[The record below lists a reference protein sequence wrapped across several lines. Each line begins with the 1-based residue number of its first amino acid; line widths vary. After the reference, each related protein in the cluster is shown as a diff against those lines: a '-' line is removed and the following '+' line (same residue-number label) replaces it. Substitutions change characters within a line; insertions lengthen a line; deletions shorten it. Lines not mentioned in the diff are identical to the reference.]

1 MAYIAPNST
10 VWLYKGVPLDPNY
23 ENTYWFPTK
32 SAQKAAFDNSYLA
45 YAFNAQSYCR
55 ATGNAIRVQRNPDDL
70 INCNY
75 MAFKNT
81 SFGNKIFYAFID
93 EVAYINNSTAEIR
106 FTIDVLQTYFRDVI
120 FMPSYIEREHSATD
134 EIGDNIVP
142 EPSIGSPHIIVNSPN
157 VADENKGVRAL
168 ISSDLMNN
176 NYLVI
181 ATNAKFFLSS
191 DLLDNRTPL
200 KVQFP
205 TLPGGKVLF
214 FGDLVLVECNNI
226 DSTAAANTLL
236 TVLKRFV
243 EAKVEYYDNS
253 GKAVIEDMYIVPKA
267 CAYGL
272 TWYATNPAGIFYETM
287 RPDNAGSISIPLP
300 TKSDSLDGY
309 LPKNKKLYTAPF
321 SFLRVTTNTGS
332 YIDYPCEMI
341 KGDKATFEWYGSC
354 LYGAGRIFGGIT
366 NYKSS
371 NVSLIDKTLNLEFNN
386 HIQQP
391 INPDNSLS
399 YLWQDKVTNFGL
411 HMASTAISL
420 PFQMYNYNTRLNAAA
435 KRAEKKG
442 EEFTP
447 EIPVP
452 KPSLSAS
459 TGAMAGGQTAV
470 SGCDL
475 TKLYGRSNFYSMH
488 MCYDKATLVQYDNY
502 FTRYGYAVNKVK
514 FPNFIQDKGRKTFN
528 YIKTNGASIAAKD
541 APADAVEK
549 MKQIFDSGTTVWL
562 QLGNVGN
569 FGLSND
575 PIK

>member
-23 ENTYWFPTK
+23 ENTYWFPDKAT
-32 SAQKAAFDNSYLA
+32 QKAQFDNSYLA
-45 YAFNAQSYCR
+45 YTFTAQSYCR
-55 ATGNAIRVQRNPDDL
+55 ATGSAIRIQRNPDDL

-75 MAFKNT
+75 MAFRNT

-93 EVAYINNSTAEIR
+93 EVAYINNSTAEVR

-142 EPSIGSPHIIVNSPN
+142 EPSIGSPHIVVNNNAVKSLIP
-157 VADENKGVRAL
+157 DEYMY
-168 ISSDLMNN
+168 S

-181 ATNAKFFLSS
+181 ATNARFFLSS
-191 DLLDNRTPL
+191 DLLDKRTPL
-200 KVQFP
+200 SVQFP
-205 TLPGGKVLF
+205 LLPGGRVIF
-214 FGDLVLVECNNI
+214 MGDLVLVECNNVC
-226 DSTAAANTLL
+226 DSASANTLI
-236 TVLKRFV
+236 TVIKRFV
-243 EAKVEYYDNS
+243 EAEVEYYDNK

-267 CAYGL
+267 CARGN
-272 TWYATNPAGIFYETM
+272 TWYATNPPNIFYETM
-287 RPDNAGSISIPLP
+287 SPNNVGSTSIPLP

-309 LPKNKKLYTAPF
+309 LPKNKKLYTAPY
-321 SFLRVTTNTGS
+321 SFLRLTTNSGS

-341 KGDKATFEWYGSC
+341 RGKTATFEWRGSC
-354 LYGAGRIFGGIT
+354 LYGAGRIFGGIS

-371 NVSLIDKTLNLEFNN
+371 NPDLIDKTLNLEFNN

-391 INPDNSLS
+391 INPDNSLN
-399 YLWQDKVTNFGL
+399 YLWQDKLTNFGL

-452 KPSLSAS
+452 KVSLSAS
-459 TGAMAGGQTAV
+459 TGAMAGGQAAV

-488 MCYDKATLVQYDNY
+488 MCYDKATLVQYDSY
-502 FTRYGYAVNKVK
+502 FTRYGYAVNQVK
-514 FPNFIQDKGRKTFN
+514 FPNFIQDKGRQTFN

-541 APADAVEK
+541 APADAIQK

-575 PIK
+575 PI

>member
-23 ENTYWFPTK
+23 ENTYWFPNK
-32 SAQKAAFDNSYLA
+32 SAQKAAFDNSYLT
-45 YAFNAQSYCR
+45 YSFTAQSYCR
-55 ATGNAIRVQRNPDDL
+55 ATGNAIRIQRNPDDL

-75 MAFKNT
+75 MAFRNT

-93 EVAYINNSTAEIR
+93 EVAYINNSTAEVR

-142 EPSIGSPHIIVNSPN
+142 EPSIGSPHIVVNNDVKSLIP
-157 VADENKGVRAL
+157 DEYMY
-168 ISSDLMNN
+168 S

-191 DLLDNRTPL
+191 DLLDKRTPL
-200 KVQFP
+200 TVHYP
-205 TLPGGKVLF
+205 NIAGGRVLF
-214 FGDLVLVECNNI
+214 MGDLVLVECNNVC
-226 DSTAAANTLL
+226 DTASANTLI
-236 TVLKRFV
+236 TVIKRFV
-243 EAKVEYYDNS
+243 EAEVEYYDNK

-267 CAYGL
+267 CARGFS
-272 TWYATNPAGIFYETM
+272 WYATTPPNIFYETM
-287 RPDNAGSISIPLP
+287 GPNNQGSTTIQLP

-309 LPKNKKLYTAPF
+309 LPKNKKLYTAPY
-321 SFLRVTTNTGS
+321 SFLRVTTNSGS

-341 KGDKATFEWYGSC
+341 KGKTATFEWYGSC
-354 LYGAGRIFGGIT
+354 LYGAGRIFGGIS

-371 NVSLIDKTLNLEFNN
+371 NFNLIDKMLNLEFNN

-391 INPDNSLS
+391 INPDNSLT
-399 YLWQDKVTNFGL
+399 YLLPDKLTNFGL
-411 HMASTAISL
+411 HMASTAMSL
-420 PFQMYNYNTRLNAAA
+420 PFQMYNYNTKLNAAA

-459 TGAMAGGQTAV
+459 TGAMAGGQAAV

-488 MCYDKATLVQYDNY
+488 MCYDKATLMQYDSY
-502 FTRYGYAVNKVK
+502 FTRYGYAVNQVK
-514 FPNFIQDKGRKTFN
+514 FPNFIQDKGRQTFN

-569 FGLSND
+569 FGLSNN

>member
-32 SAQKAAFDNSYLA
+32 TAQKAAFDNSYLA
-45 YAFNAQSYCR
+45 YAFTAQSYCR

-142 EPSIGSPHIIVNSPN
+142 EPSIGSPKLVVNNRGDDGLVEGMSN
-157 VADENKGVRAL
+157 F
-168 ISSDLMNN
+168 
-176 NYLVI
+176 YLVI
-181 ATNAKFFLSS
+181 YTNGTLLSDPALGRYFTVSTWTTDSTGRRPFYGEVNIIDCDIACQSTDRLHKLNELLMNFLS
-191 DLLDNRTPL
+191 T
-200 KVQFP
+200 
-205 TLPGGKVLF
+205 PGGLTYNTFKADPAIVDMF
-214 FGDLVLVECNNI
+214 F
-226 DSTAAANTLL
+226 
-236 TVLKRFV
+236 
-243 EAKVEYYDNS
+243 
-253 GKAVIEDMYIVPKA
+253 VPKA
-267 CAYGL
+267 CVTVTGL
-272 TWYATNPAGIFYETM
+272 GTNYPFLATNHVEFARHTTT
-287 RPDNAGSISIPLP
+287 RAKIS
-300 TKSDSLDGY
+300 KSDSLDGY
-309 LPKNKKLYTAPF
+309 FPKNKKLYTSPYCYF
-321 SFLRVTTNTGS
+321 RLTTNSSGF
-332 YIDYPCEMI
+332 IDYPYEMI
-341 KGDKATFEWYGSC
+341 TGSDINFSFNG
-354 LYGAGRIFGGIT
+354 YAEGTSGVVVGGVT

-371 NVSLIDKTLNLEFNN
+371 KNVIDQTLSIEYNQHISTPFGADGYMSRSSEKGIALGLNL
-386 HIQQP
+386 
-391 INPDNSLS
+391 
-399 YLWQDKVTNFGL
+399 
-411 HMASTAISL
+411 ASTALALNSKVLNLTDDFRRARSKKKKKDDPELQYPESFSL
-420 PFQMYNYNTRLNAAA
+420 GQSTLSVQ
-435 KRAEKKG
+435 G
-442 EEFTP
+442 G
-447 EIPVP
+447 
-452 KPSLSAS
+452 KPSIANPDIIQNMGL
-459 TGAMAGGQTAV
+459 
-470 SGCDL
+470 
-475 TKLYGRSNFYSMH
+475 SNFYMLRMS
-488 MCYDKATLVQYDNY
+488 YDKATLKQYDSY
-502 FTRYGYAVNKVK
+502 FTRYGYAVNQVK
-514 FPNFIQDKGRKTFN
+514 FPNCIQDKGRKTFN

>member
-23 ENTYWFPTK
+23 ENTYWFPNK
-32 SAQKAAFDNSYLA
+32 SAQKAAFDNSYLT
-45 YAFNAQSYCR
+45 YSFTAQSYCR
-55 ATGNAIRVQRNPDDL
+55 ATGNAIRIQRNPDDL

-75 MAFKNT
+75 MAFRNT

-93 EVAYINNSTAEIR
+93 EVAYINNSTAEVR

-142 EPSIGSPHIIVNSPN
+142 EPSIGSPHIVVNNDVKSLIP
-157 VADENKGVRAL
+157 DEYMY
-168 ISSDLMNN
+168 S

-191 DLLDNRTPL
+191 DLLDKRTPL
-200 KVQFP
+200 TVHYP
-205 TLPGGKVLF
+205 NIAGGRVLF
-214 FGDLVLVECNNI
+214 MGDLVLVECNNVC
-226 DSTAAANTLL
+226 DTASANTLI
-236 TVLKRFV
+236 TVIKRFV
-243 EAKVEYYDNS
+243 EAEVEYYDNK

-267 CAYGL
+267 CARGFS
-272 TWYATNPAGIFYETM
+272 WYATTPPNIFYETM
-287 RPDNAGSISIPLP
+287 GPSNQGSTTIQLP

-309 LPKNKKLYTAPF
+309 LPKNKKLYTAPY
-321 SFLRVTTNTGS
+321 SFLRVTTNSGS

-341 KGDKATFEWYGSC
+341 KGKTATFEWYGSC
-354 LYGAGRIFGGIT
+354 LYGAGRIFGGVS

-371 NVSLIDKTLNLEFNN
+371 NFNLIDKMLNLEFNN

-391 INPDNSLS
+391 INPDNSLT
-399 YLWQDKVTNFGL
+399 YLLPDKLTNFGL
-411 HMASTAISL
+411 HMASTAMSL
-420 PFQMYNYNTRLNAAA
+420 PFQMYNYNTKLNAAA

-459 TGAMAGGQTAV
+459 TGAMAGGQAAV

-488 MCYDKATLVQYDNY
+488 MCYDKATLMQYDSY
-502 FTRYGYAVNKVK
+502 FTRYGYAVNQVK
-514 FPNFIQDKGRKTFN
+514 FPNFIQDKGRQTFN

>member
-23 ENTYWFPTK
+23 ENTYWFPNK
-32 SAQKAAFDNSYLA
+32 SAQKAAFDNSYLT
-45 YAFNAQSYCR
+45 YSFTAQSYCR
-55 ATGNAIRVQRNPDDL
+55 ATGNAIRIQRNPDDL

-75 MAFKNT
+75 MAFRNT

-93 EVAYINNSTAEIR
+93 EVAYINNSTAEVR

-142 EPSIGSPHIIVNSPN
+142 EPSIGSPHIVVNNDVKSLIP
-157 VADENKGVRAL
+157 DEYMY
-168 ISSDLMNN
+168 S

-191 DLLDNRTPL
+191 DLLDKRTPL
-200 KVQFP
+200 TVHYP
-205 TLPGGKVLF
+205 NIAGGRVLF
-214 FGDLVLVECNNI
+214 MGDLVLVECNNVC
-226 DSTAAANTLL
+226 DTASANTLI
-236 TVLKRFV
+236 TVIKRFV
-243 EAKVEYYDNS
+243 EAEVEYYDNK

-267 CAYGL
+267 CARGFS
-272 TWYATNPAGIFYETM
+272 WYATTPPNIFYETM
-287 RPDNAGSISIPLP
+287 GPSNQGSTTIQLP

-309 LPKNKKLYTAPF
+309 LPKNKKLYTAPY
-321 SFLRVTTNTGS
+321 SFLRVTTNSGS

-341 KGDKATFEWYGSC
+341 KGKTATFEWYGSC
-354 LYGAGRIFGGIT
+354 LYGAGRIFGGVS

-371 NVSLIDKTLNLEFNN
+371 NFNLIDKMLNLEFNN

-391 INPDNSLS
+391 INPDNSLT
-399 YLWQDKVTNFGL
+399 YLLPDKLTNFGL
-411 HMASTAISL
+411 HMASTAMSL
-420 PFQMYNYNTRLNAAA
+420 PFQMYNYNTKLNAAA

-459 TGAMAGGQTAV
+459 TGAMAGGQAAV

-488 MCYDKATLVQYDNY
+488 MCYDKATLMQYDSY
-502 FTRYGYAVNKVK
+502 FTRYGYAVNQVK
-514 FPNFIQDKGRKTFN
+514 FPNFIQDKGRQTFN

-569 FGLSND
+569 FGLSNN

>member
-23 ENTYWFPTK
+23 ENTYWFPNKAT
-32 SAQKAAFDNSYLA
+32 QKAQFDNSYLA
-45 YAFNAQSYCR
+45 YSFTAQSYCR
-55 ATGNAIRVQRNPDDL
+55 ATGNAIRIQRNPDDL

-75 MAFKNT
+75 MAFRNT

-93 EVAYINNSTAEIR
+93 EVAYINNSTAEVR

-142 EPSIGSPHIIVNSPN
+142 EPSIGSPHIVVNNNAVKSLIP
-157 VADENKGVRAL
+157 DEYMY
-168 ISSDLMNN
+168 S

-181 ATNAKFFLSS
+181 ATNARFFLSS
-191 DLLDNRTPL
+191 DLLDKRTPL
-200 KVQFP
+200 SVQFP
-205 TLPGGKVLF
+205 LLPGGRVIF
-214 FGDLVLVECNNI
+214 MGDLVLVECNNVC
-226 DSTAAANTLL
+226 DSASANTLI
-236 TVLKRFV
+236 TVIKRFV
-243 EAKVEYYDNS
+243 EAEVEYYDNK

-267 CAYGL
+267 CARGH
-272 TWYATNPAGIFYETM
+272 TWYATNPPNIFYETM
-287 RPDNAGSISIPLP
+287 SPNNVGSTSIPLP

-309 LPKNKKLYTAPF
+309 LPKNKKLYTAPY
-321 SFLRVTTNTGS
+321 SFLRLTTNSGS

-341 KGDKATFEWYGSC
+341 RGKTATFEWRGSC
-354 LYGAGRIFGGIT
+354 LYGAGRIFGGIS

-371 NVSLIDKTLNLEFNN
+371 NPDLIDKTLNLEFNN

-391 INPDNSLS
+391 INPDNSLN
-399 YLWQDKVTNFGL
+399 YLWQDKLTNFGL

-442 EEFTP
+442 EEFNP

-459 TGAMAGGQTAV
+459 TGAMAGGQAAV

-475 TKLYGRSNFYSMH
+475 TKLYGRSNFYSMQ
-488 MCYDKATLVQYDNY
+488 MCYDKATLVQYDSY
-502 FTRYGYAVNKVK
+502 FTRYGYAVNQVK

>member
-23 ENTYWFPTK
+23 ENTYWFPDKAT
-32 SAQKAAFDNSYLA
+32 QKAQFDNSYLA

-93 EVAYINNSTAEIR
+93 EVAYINNSTAEVR

-142 EPSIGSPHIIVNSPN
+142 EPSIGSPHIVVNNDVKSLIP
-157 VADENKGVRAL
+157 DEY
-168 ISSDLMNN
+168 MNN

-181 ATNAKFFLSS
+181 ATNAKFFRLS
-191 DLLDNRTPL
+191 DLLSKRIPL
-200 KVQFP
+200 TVHYP
-205 TLPGGKVLF
+205 DIGGGRVLF
-214 FGDLVLVECNNI
+214 MGDLVLVECNNVC
-226 DSTAAANTLL
+226 DEASANILL
-236 TVLKRFV
+236 MVIKRFV
-243 EAKVEYYDNS
+243 EAEVEYYDNK

-267 CAYGL
+267 CARGFS
-272 TWYATNPAGIFYETM
+272 WYATTPPNIFYETM
-287 RPDNAGSISIPLP
+287 DPSNRGSTTIQLP

-309 LPKNKKLYTAPF
+309 LPKNKKLYTAPY
-321 SFLRVTTNTGS
+321 SFLRVTTNSGS
-332 YIDYPCEMI
+332 FIDYPCEMI
-341 KGDKATFEWYGSC
+341 KGKTATFEWYGSC
-354 LYGAGRIFGGIT
+354 LYGAGRIFGGIS

-371 NVSLIDKTLNLEFNN
+371 NFNLIDKMLNLEFNN

-391 INPDNSLS
+391 INPDNSLT
-399 YLWQDKVTNFGL
+399 YLLPDKLTNFGL
-411 HMASTAISL
+411 HLASTAMSL

-459 TGAMAGGQTAV
+459 TGAMAGGRAAV

-488 MCYDKATLVQYDNY
+488 MCYDKATLMQYDSY
-502 FTRYGYAVNKVK
+502 FTRYGYAVNQVK

-528 YIKTNGASIAAKD
+528 YVKTNGASIAAKD

>member
-23 ENTYWFPTK
+23 ENTYWFPNK
-32 SAQKAAFDNSYLA
+32 SAQKAAFDNSYLT
-45 YAFNAQSYCR
+45 YAFTAQSYCR
-55 ATGNAIRVQRNPDDL
+55 ATGNAIRIQRNPDDL

-93 EVAYINNSTAEIR
+93 EVAYINNSTAEVR

-142 EPSIGSPHIIVNSPN
+142 EPSIGSPHIVVNNDVKSLIP
-157 VADENKGVRAL
+157 DEYMY
-168 ISSDLMNN
+168 S

-191 DLLDNRTPL
+191 DLLDKRTPL
-200 KVQFP
+200 TVHFP
-205 TLPGGKVLF
+205 NIAGGRVLF
-214 FGDLVLVECNNI
+214 MGDLVLVECNNVC
-226 DSTAAANTLL
+226 DTASANTLI
-236 TVLKRFV
+236 TVIKRFV
-243 EAKVEYYDNS
+243 EAEVEYYDNK

-267 CAYGL
+267 CARGFS
-272 TWYATNPAGIFYETM
+272 WYATTPPNIFYETM
-287 RPDNAGSISIPLP
+287 GPSNQGSTTIQLP

-309 LPKNKKLYTAPF
+309 LPKNKKLYTAPY
-321 SFLRVTTNTGS
+321 SFLRVTTNSGS
-332 YIDYPCEMI
+332 FIDYPCEMI
-341 KGDKATFEWYGSC
+341 KGKTATFEWYGSC
-354 LYGAGRIFGGIT
+354 LYGAGRIFGGIS

-371 NVSLIDKTLNLEFNN
+371 NFNLIDKMLNLEFNN

-391 INPDNSLS
+391 INPDNSLT
-399 YLWQDKVTNFGL
+399 YLLPDKLTNFGL
-411 HMASTAISL
+411 HMASTAMSL

-459 TGAMAGGQTAV
+459 TGAMAGGQAAV

-488 MCYDKATLVQYDNY
+488 MCYDKATLMQYDSY
-502 FTRYGYAVNKVK
+502 FTRYGYAVNQVK

>member
-23 ENTYWFPTK
+23 ENTYWFPNK
-32 SAQKAAFDNSYLA
+32 SAQKAQFDNSYLA
-45 YAFNAQSYCR
+45 YTFTAQSYCR
-55 ATGNAIRVQRNPDDL
+55 ATGNAIRIQRNPDDL

-75 MAFKNT
+75 MAFRNT

-93 EVAYINNSTAEIR
+93 EVAYINNSTAEVR

-134 EIGDNIVP
+134 NIGDNIVP
-142 EPSIGSPHIIVNSPN
+142 EPSIGSPHLVINSPN
-157 VADENKGVRAL
+157 VADEDEGVRAL
-168 ISSDLMNN
+168 IPEDLMNN

-181 ATNAKFFLSS
+181 ATNARFFLSS
-191 DLLDNRTPL
+191 NLLDNTTPL
-200 KVQFP
+200 TVQFP
-205 TLPGGKVLF
+205 VLPGGRVIF
-214 FGDLVLVECNNI
+214 MGDLVLVECNNVNNR
-226 DSTAAANTLL
+226 DSANILMAGI
-236 TVLKRFV
+236 KRFV
-243 EAKVEYYDNS
+243 EGKAVYYDNN
-253 GKAVIEDMYIVPKA
+253 GKTVIEDMYIVPKA
-267 CAYGL
+267 CAFGVS
-272 TWYATNPAGIFYETM
+272 WYATNPPNIFYEVM
-287 RPDNAGSISIPLP
+287 RPNNSGSTSIPLP
-300 TKSDSLDGY
+300 TKSDGLDGY
-309 LPKNKKLYTAPF
+309 KPKNKKLYTAPF

-341 KGDKATFEWYGSC
+341 KGNTATFVWRGSC

-371 NVSLIDKTLNLEFNN
+371 NGSHIDKTLNLEFNN

-391 INPDNSLS
+391 INPDNSLT
-399 YLWQDKVTNFGL
+399 YLWQDKLTNFGL
-411 HMASTAISL
+411 HLASTAISL

-435 KRAEKKG
+435 KKG
-442 EEFTP
+442 EEFNP

-459 TGAMAGGQTAV
+459 TGAMAGGQAAV

-475 TKLYGRSNFYSMH
+475 TKLYGKSNFYSMH
-488 MCYDKATLVQYDNY
+488 MCYDKATLMQYDSY
-502 FTRYGYAVNKVK
+502 FTRYGYAVNLVK
-514 FPNFIQDKGRKTFN
+514 FPNFIQDKGRQTFN

-541 APADAVEK
+541 APADAIEK

>member
-23 ENTYWFPTK
+23 ENTYWFPNK
-32 SAQKAAFDNSYLA
+32 SAQKAAFDNSYLT
-45 YAFNAQSYCR
+45 YSFTAQSYCR
-55 ATGNAIRVQRNPDDL
+55 ATGNAIRIQRNPDDL

-75 MAFKNT
+75 MAFRNT

-93 EVAYINNSTAEIR
+93 EVAYINNSTAEVR

-142 EPSIGSPHIIVNSPN
+142 EPSIGSPHIVVNNDVKSLIP
-157 VADENKGVRAL
+157 DEYMY
-168 ISSDLMNN
+168 S

-191 DLLDNRTPL
+191 DLLDKRTPL
-200 KVQFP
+200 TVHYP
-205 TLPGGKVLF
+205 NIAGGRVLF
-214 FGDLVLVECNNI
+214 MGDLVLVECNNVC
-226 DSTAAANTLL
+226 DTASANTLI
-236 TVLKRFV
+236 TVIKRFV
-243 EAKVEYYDNS
+243 EAEVEYYDNK

-267 CAYGL
+267 CARGFS
-272 TWYATNPAGIFYETM
+272 WYATTPPNIFYETM
-287 RPDNAGSISIPLP
+287 GPSNQGSTTIQLP

-309 LPKNKKLYTAPF
+309 LPKNKKLYTAPY
-321 SFLRVTTNTGS
+321 SFLRVTTNSGS

-341 KGDKATFEWYGSC
+341 KGKTATFEWYGSC
-354 LYGAGRIFGGIT
+354 LYGAGRIFGGVS

-371 NVSLIDKTLNLEFNN
+371 NFNLIDKMLNLEFNN

-391 INPDNSLS
+391 INPDNSLT
-399 YLWQDKVTNFGL
+399 YLLPDKLTNFGL
-411 HMASTAISL
+411 HMASTAMSL
-420 PFQMYNYNTRLNAAA
+420 PFQMYNYNTKLNAAA

-459 TGAMAGGQTAV
+459 TGAMAGGQAAV

-488 MCYDKATLVQYDNY
+488 MCYDKATLMQYDSY
-502 FTRYGYAVNKVK
+502 FTRYGYAVNQVK
-514 FPNFIQDKGRKTFN
+514 FPNFILDKGRKTFN
-528 YIKTNGASIAAKD
+528 YIKTNGASIAAKN
-541 APADAVEK
+541 APADAIEK

-575 PIK
+575 PI

>member
-23 ENTYWFPTK
+23 ENTYWFPNKAT
-32 SAQKAAFDNSYLA
+32 QKAQFDNSYLA
-45 YAFNAQSYCR
+45 YSFTAQSYCR
-55 ATGNAIRVQRNPDDL
+55 ATGNAIRIQRNPDDL

-75 MAFKNT
+75 MAFRNT

-93 EVAYINNSTAEIR
+93 EVAYINNSTAEVR

-142 EPSIGSPHIIVNSPN
+142 EPSIGSPHIVVNNNAVKSLIP
-157 VADENKGVRAL
+157 DEYMY
-168 ISSDLMNN
+168 S

-181 ATNAKFFLSS
+181 ATNARFFLSS
-191 DLLDNRTPL
+191 DLLDKRTPL
-200 KVQFP
+200 SVQFP
-205 TLPGGKVLF
+205 LLPGGRVIF
-214 FGDLVLVECNNI
+214 MGDLVLVECNNVC
-226 DSTAAANTLL
+226 DSASANTLI
-236 TVLKRFV
+236 TVIKRFV
-243 EAKVEYYDNS
+243 EAEVEYYDNK

-267 CAYGL
+267 CARGH
-272 TWYATNPAGIFYETM
+272 TWYATNPPNIFYETM
-287 RPDNAGSISIPLP
+287 SPNNVGSTSIPLP

-309 LPKNKKLYTAPF
+309 LPKNKKLYTAPY
-321 SFLRVTTNTGS
+321 SFLRLTTNSGS

-341 KGDKATFEWYGSC
+341 RGKTATFEWRGSC
-354 LYGAGRIFGGIT
+354 LYGAGRIFGGIS

-371 NVSLIDKTLNLEFNN
+371 NPDLIDKTLNLEFNN

-391 INPDNSLS
+391 INPDNSLN
-399 YLWQDKVTNFGL
+399 YLWQDKLTNFGL

-442 EEFTP
+442 EEFNP

-459 TGAMAGGQTAV
+459 TGAMAGGQAAV

-475 TKLYGRSNFYSMH
+475 TKLYGRSNFYSMQ
-488 MCYDKATLVQYDNY
+488 MCYDKATLMQYDSY
-502 FTRYGYAVNKVK
+502 FTRYGYAVNQVK

>member
-23 ENTYWFPTK
+23 ENTYWFPNK
-32 SAQKAAFDNSYLA
+32 SAQKAAFDNSYLT
-45 YAFNAQSYCR
+45 YSFTAQSYCR
-55 ATGNAIRVQRNPDDL
+55 ATGNAIRIQRNPDDL

-75 MAFKNT
+75 MAFRNT

-93 EVAYINNSTAEIR
+93 EVAYINNSTAEVR

-142 EPSIGSPHIIVNSPN
+142 EPSIGSPHIVVNNDVKSLIP
-157 VADENKGVRAL
+157 DEYMY
-168 ISSDLMNN
+168 S

-191 DLLDNRTPL
+191 DLLDKRTPL
-200 KVQFP
+200 TVHYP
-205 TLPGGKVLF
+205 NIAGGRVLF
-214 FGDLVLVECNNI
+214 MGDLVLVECNNVC
-226 DSTAAANTLL
+226 DTASANTLI
-236 TVLKRFV
+236 TVIKRFV
-243 EAKVEYYDNS
+243 EAEVEYYDNK

-267 CAYGL
+267 CARGFS
-272 TWYATNPAGIFYETM
+272 WYATTPPNIFYETM
-287 RPDNAGSISIPLP
+287 GPSNQGSTTIQLP

-309 LPKNKKLYTAPF
+309 LPKNKKLYTAPY
-321 SFLRVTTNTGS
+321 SFLRVTTNSGS

-341 KGDKATFEWYGSC
+341 KGKTATFEWYGSC
-354 LYGAGRIFGGIT
+354 LYGAGRIFGGVS

-371 NVSLIDKTLNLEFNN
+371 NFNLIDKMLNLEFNN

-391 INPDNSLS
+391 INPDNSLT
-399 YLWQDKVTNFGL
+399 YLLPDKLTNFGL
-411 HMASTAISL
+411 HMASTAMSL
-420 PFQMYNYNTRLNAAA
+420 PFQMYNYNTKLNAAA

-459 TGAMAGGQTAV
+459 TGAMSGGQAAV
-470 SGCDL
+470 SGCDIS
-475 TKLYGRSNFYSMH
+475 KLYGRSNFYSMH
-488 MCYDKATLVQYDNY
+488 MCYDKATLMQYDSY
-502 FTRYGYAVNKVK
+502 FTRYGYAVNQVK
-514 FPNFIQDKGRKTFN
+514 FPNFILDKGRQTFN
-528 YIKTNGASIAAKD
+528 YIKTNGASIAAKN

>member
-23 ENTYWFPTK
+23 ENTYWFTDK
-32 SAQKAAFDNSYLA
+32 ATQKAQFDNSYLA
-45 YAFNAQSYCR
+45 YTFTAQSYCR
-55 ATGNAIRVQRNPDDL
+55 ATGNAIRIQRNPDDL

-75 MAFKNT
+75 MAFRNT

-93 EVAYINNSTAEIR
+93 EVAYINNSTAEVR

-142 EPSIGSPHIIVNSPN
+142 EPSIGSPHIVVNNDVKSLIP
-157 VADENKGVRAL
+157 DEYMY
-168 ISSDLMNN
+168 S

-191 DLLDNRTPL
+191 DLLDKRTPL
-200 KVQFP
+200 TVHYP
-205 TLPGGKVLF
+205 NIAGGRVLF
-214 FGDLVLVECNNI
+214 MGDLVLVECNNVC
-226 DSTAAANTLL
+226 DTASANTLI
-236 TVLKRFV
+236 TVIKRFV
-243 EAKVEYYDNS
+243 EAEVEYYDNK

-267 CAYGL
+267 CARGFS
-272 TWYATNPAGIFYETM
+272 WYATTPPNIFYETM
-287 RPDNAGSISIPLP
+287 GPSNQGSTTIQLP

-309 LPKNKKLYTAPF
+309 LPKNKKLYTAPY
-321 SFLRVTTNTGS
+321 SFLRVTTNSGS

-341 KGDKATFEWYGSC
+341 KGKTATFEWYGSC
-354 LYGAGRIFGGIT
+354 LYGAGRIFGGVS

-371 NVSLIDKTLNLEFNN
+371 NFNLIDKMLNLEFNN

-391 INPDNSLS
+391 INPDNSLT
-399 YLWQDKVTNFGL
+399 YLLPDKLTNFGL
-411 HMASTAISL
+411 HMASTAMSL
-420 PFQMYNYNTRLNAAA
+420 PFQMYNYNTKLNAAA

-459 TGAMAGGQTAV
+459 TGAMAGGQAAV

-488 MCYDKATLVQYDNY
+488 MCYDKATLMQYDSY
-502 FTRYGYAVNKVK
+502 FTRYGYAVNQVK
-514 FPNFIQDKGRKTFN
+514 FPNFIQDKGRQTFN